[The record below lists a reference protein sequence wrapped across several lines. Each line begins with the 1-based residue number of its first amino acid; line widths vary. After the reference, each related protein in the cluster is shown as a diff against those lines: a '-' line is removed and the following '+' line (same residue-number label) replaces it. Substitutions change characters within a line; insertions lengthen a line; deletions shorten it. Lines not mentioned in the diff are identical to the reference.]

1 MPQNLFCK
9 GYVVLLPMPWYLYM
23 ALKQLFPT
31 RRGFSFFAVMSI
43 LGVSLGVAVLIG
55 VQSVMN
61 GFGREI
67 RESLLKINGDIRI
80 ESDRVIYDWERLADF
95 VEARDD
101 VDLVSPYAH
110 GVVMLQRGNLPL
122 FPSVMGIDLTRE
134 RQLLPVDEFI
144 RQGSLD
150 DLDDDSV
157 LLGSVMAQ
165 RIGATVGTSV
175 ELYTPLMLDR
185 LKRDEVL
192 LPREVTVAG
201 IFESGRHDVDSSTL
215 ITSLRLMQDLYGME
229 DGIHGLALRLEPG
242 ASLEEATLGIN
253 EALSSPLRAVTWLE
267 TNREYAYVLEF
278 EKTMMTIILF
288 FIILVASFS
297 ITSALMTSVVR
308 KTREIGLIVAMG
320 ARPFHVAMS
329 YCVQGLIIGVSGTVI
344 GIALQALILHYRNEI
359 VWTFAR
365 LTDGRDAMLRFYQF
379 NDIPVYYSMSDF
391 VLVSGMTIIICLL
404 AGILPAMRTLRM
416 KPSDALRSE

>member
-1 MPQNLFCK
+1 
-9 GYVVLLPMPWYLYM
+9 MPWYLYM

-165 RIGATVGTSV
+165 RIGATVRASV